1 MRLDTLNQKHTNP
14 KNIKLYYAGASFK
27 EADIVIT
34 GIPYDQTSSFLPGSK
49 YGPEFIRFCS
59 DNIEDYSPY
68 QEKSLNDFKICDLDD
83 LTLNNENWDET
94 VEKKLQEVFDKSK
107 FFIFLGGEHTI
118 TVPIIRVLKSI
129 YQELSV
135 IQFDAHCDLRDEY
148 QGKKL
153 CHASVMRRVSELIGI
168 ERIYQFGIRSGT
180 REEFK
185 TGKNLY
191 KFEVYKPLSS
201 VIESIKGPV
210 YLSIDVDI
218 LDPGVL
224 PAVSTPEPGGISYQ
238 ELIKALLLL
247 KDKQLIGA
255 DIVEYNPLTASP
267 YTSGSTVAEIL
278 REVILLARK

>member
-1 MRLDTLNQKHTNP
+1 M
-14 KNIKLYYAGASFK
+14 KLYYADSSME
-27 EADIVIT
+27 EAEIVIT

-59 DNIEDYSPY
+59 ENIEDYSPY
-68 QEKSLNDFKICDLDD
+68 QDKSLNDHKICDLDD
-83 LTLNNENWDET
+83 LIFDNENWDEI
-94 VEKKLQEVFDKSK
+94 VENKVKELFDENK
-107 FFIFLGGEHTI
+107 FFVFLGGEHTI
-118 TVPIIRVLKSI
+118 SIPIVKVLKDI
-129 YQELSV
+129 YPDLSV

-153 CHASVMRRVSELIGI
+153 CHATVMRRVSELIGM

-180 REEFK
+180 KEEFN

-191 KFEVYKPLSS
+191 KFEVFKPLSS
-201 VIESIKGPV
+201 IIKNIEGPV
-210 YLSIDVDI
+210 YLSIDIDV

-238 ELIKALLLL
+238 ELIKALLIL

-255 DIVEYNPLTASP
+255 DLVEYNPLTASP
-267 YTSGSTVAEIL
+267 YASGSIVAEIL
-278 REVILLARK
+278 REVVLVGAP

>member
-1 MRLDTLNQKHTNP
+1 MLNQKHIKP
-14 KNIKLYYAGASFK
+14 KDMKLYYADSSME
-27 EADIVIT
+27 EAEIVIT

-59 DNIEDYSPY
+59 ENIEDYSPY
-68 QEKSLNDFKICDLDD
+68 QDKSLNDHKICDLDD
-83 LTLNNENWDET
+83 LIFDNENWDEI
-94 VEKKLQEVFDKSK
+94 VENKVKELFDENK
-107 FFIFLGGEHTI
+107 FFVFLGGEHTI
-118 TVPIIRVLKSI
+118 SIPIVKVLKDI
-129 YQELSV
+129 YPDLSV

-153 CHASVMRRVSELIGI
+153 CHATVMRRVSELIGM

-180 REEFK
+180 KEEFN

-191 KFEVYKPLSS
+191 KFEVFKPLSS
-201 VIESIKGPV
+201 IIKNIEGPV
-210 YLSIDVDI
+210 YLSIDIDV

-238 ELIKALLLL
+238 ELIKALLIL

-255 DIVEYNPLTASP
+255 DLVEYNPLTASP
-267 YTSGSTVAEIL
+267 YASGSIVAEIL
-278 REVILLARK
+278 REVVLVGAP

>member
-1 MRLDTLNQKHTNP
+1 M
-14 KNIKLYYAGASFK
+14 KLYYAGSSFE

-59 DNIEDYSPY
+59 ENIEDYSPY
-68 QEKSLNDFKICDLDD
+68 QDKSMNALKICDLDD
-83 LTLNNENWDET
+83 LTFDMDNWFEV
-94 VEKKLQEVFDKSK
+94 VEQKVKQMYDKEK

-118 TVPIIRVLKSI
+118 SMPIIKALKGI
-129 YQELSV
+129 YSDLAV

-148 QGKKL
+148 QGKKM
-153 CHASVMRRVSELIGI
+153 CHASVMRRVSEMIGVDHL
-168 ERIYQFGIRSGT
+168 YQFGIRSGT
-180 REEFK
+180 KEEFAF
-185 TGKNLY
+185 GRNIY
-191 KFEVYKPLSS
+191 KFEVFKQLSS
-201 VIESIKGPV
+201 IIMQIKGPV
-210 YLSIDVDI
+210 YLSIDVDV

-247 KDKQLIGA
+247 NDKKLIGA

-267 YTSGSTVAEIL
+267 YASGSTVAEIL
-278 REVILLARK
+278 REMVLVGAP